1 MAGSWTDAASV
12 LGVHHPGS
20 TWLHRLPAGAK
31 VVGLLV
37 AVVVV
42 LLVSSPWAA
51 PLLALAGVL
60 VLAST
65 GAPWGQL
72 FGLLRLLL
80 VMLIALAL
88 VQTWLIG
95 WEGALVGV
103 SRVIALVTLA
113 WAVSLT
119 TPLTEMLD
127 LLARVLRPLQRVGV
141 DTERMAMT
149 VALAIRSVPLVI
161 GAVAQADEARRARG
175 ARLSVR
181 ALVVPSVV
189 RAVKIAEA
197 LGDGLLARGY
207 GQRSPESQGWPDD
220 QNRLDG

>member
-1 MAGSWTDAASV
+1 
-12 LGVHHPGS
+12 
-20 TWLHRLPAGAK
+20 
-31 VVGLLV
+31 
-37 AVVVV
+37 
-42 LLVSSPWAA
+42 
-51 PLLALAGVL
+51 
-60 VLAST
+60 
-65 GAPWGQL
+65 
-72 FGLLRLLL
+72 
-80 VMLIALAL
+80 
-88 VQTWLIG
+88 
-95 WEGALVGV
+95 
-103 SRVIALVTLA
+103 
-113 WAVSLT
+113 
-119 TPLTEMLD
+119 
-127 LLARVLRPLQRVGV
+127 
-141 DTERMAMT
+141 MT